1 MVVYPKEAYAPAMEV
16 YKHIPDELKE
26 EANEIL
32 GQYSGDN
39 YAEGEAPPYEM
50 TSKLLSLV
58 PKERQ
63 RGLEAIVESAR
74 EFEEKSKQKQVAIG
88 HTTLTSESLLSR
100 VLSTKPFQYAT
111 AGALVGILISML

>member
-74 EFEEKSKQKQVAIG
+74 EYEEKIKQKQVAG
-88 HTTLTSESLLSR
+88 AASTSESVLFR
-100 VLSTKPFQYAT
+100 TLSTKPVQYAT